1 MTVSRLVTE
10 SLADQ
15 VYRVLRDEITH
26 GRLAQGERLD
36 VTALSEDMGVS
47 KTPLRE
53 ALSRL
58 EGDQLV
64 VTRPRSGTY
73 VARITAG
80 DIDEMCGMRKAIEWF
95 ATYEATFRMPD
106 EVKLELR
113 DEITHADRAM
123 AVGDYEPFFASD
135 MNLHRSII
143 EHAGNARMMAL
154 RDSIEA
160 YLEWLRI
167 AGATGTHRTGGAAAR
182 HREIIAAMIEGDAER
197 AQRAATLH
205 VDEVRAW
212 TLEDFHATE
221 RSVTS
226 T

>member
-1 MTVSRLVTE
+1 MTVSRLITE
-10 SLADQ
+10 SLADR

-36 VTALSEDMGVS
+36 VTAISESMGVS

-73 VARITAG
+73 VAHITAD

-95 ATYEATFRMPD
+95 ATHEATLRMPD
-106 EVKLELR
+106 RVKHELR
-113 DEITHADRAM
+113 EEIVAADEAM
-123 AVGDYEPFFASD
+123 ARGDHEPFFASD
-135 MNLHRSII
+135 MNLHRTII
-143 EHAGNARMMAL
+143 EHAGNARMLAV

-167 AGATGTHRTGGAAAR
+167 AGANGTHRSGGAAAR
-182 HREIIAAMIEGDAER
+182 HHEIIDAMIDGDADR
-197 AQRAATLH
+197 AQSAAAVH

-212 TLEDFHATE
+212 TLEDFHAAT
-221 RSVTS
+221 RPIAT
-226 T
+226 